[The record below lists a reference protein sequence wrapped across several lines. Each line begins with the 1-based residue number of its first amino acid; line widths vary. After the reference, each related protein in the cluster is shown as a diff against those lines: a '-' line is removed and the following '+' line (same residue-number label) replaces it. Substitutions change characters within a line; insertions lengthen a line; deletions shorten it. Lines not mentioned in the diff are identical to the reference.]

1 MSWNVAWSWQASSR
15 IATMASVEG
24 GLVVS
29 SGLDLVF
36 LEADGSVR
44 WQIEVPFK
52 VHAARAVQG
61 SIALLAAHGFYI
73 INSSNGAF
81 VSEGRS
87 TPGGFRDLAAR
98 PGGGWALAGRHGQI
112 HLFSQQGRG
121 IRRVDSGPVRRLVG
135 WLDREHLLWQDPQG
149 CLWCGRLTGEDRK
162 RRIEDRAWS
171 WCSALKDGRLLLQS
185 ADGGLWEGVPHPFGW
200 DHLERLESDSLEPM
214 EAVRSGDGWWV
225 LGIEGHL
232 VSLSTA
238 RKDEDEEPPLTERM
252 NLGDLL
258 VLCTPD
264 AMATAT
270 REGLVR
276 RWTAPH
282 LSDAEREGRY
292 KAVAEAAMARNWE
305 ERRQMFLR
313 AQEAED
319 LGKLSLAIELYEA
332 LGRTEDARRL
342 LGRIKEGDA

>member
-1 MSWNVAWSWQASSR
+1 MSWNVAWSWQAEAR
-15 IATMASVEG
+15 VATIAPVEG
-24 GLVVS
+24 GVVVS
-29 SGLDLVF
+29 SGLELVM
-36 LEADGSVR
+36 LESDGSVR
-44 WQIEVPFK
+44 WEVHVPFK
-52 VHAARAVQG
+52 VHAAQAVQG
-61 SIALLAAHGFYI
+61 SIGLLAAHGFYLVD
-73 INSSNGAF
+73 SSSGAL

-87 TPGGFRDLAAR
+87 TPGGFSDLCAR
-98 PGGGWALAGRHGQI
+98 PGGGWALAGRNGQI
-112 HLFSQQGRG
+112 HLFSHQGRG

-135 WLDREHLLWQDPQG
+135 WLDREHLLWQDPNG
-149 CLWCGRLTGEDRK
+149 CLWCGRLTGEDKK
-162 RRIEDRAWS
+162 RLLEERAWS
-171 WCSALKDGRLLLQS
+171 WCSSLKDGRLLLQS

-214 EAVRSGDGWWV
+214 DAVRAGDGWWV

-232 VSLSTA
+232 VSLSSV
-238 RKDEDEEPPLTERM
+238 RNEEEERPLTERM

-282 LSDAEREGRY
+282 LADAEREGRY

-319 LGKLSLAIELYEA
+319 LGKLSLAIELYET
-332 LGRTEDARRL
+332 LGRREDARRL
-342 LGRIKEGDA
+342 LGRIKEGDD